1 MVGVCFSSSRIEPI
15 SGNKILRR
23 MTMENLDTIKLLQE
37 CDAGTKMAVA
47 SIDEILEKV
56 TDTQMK
62 HLLSESKAHHEKIDY
77 EIHLLLAKQKGQE
90 KEPNSIAKGMSWI
103 KTNMKMSM
111 DNSDA
116 TVADLITDGCNMGV
130 KSLYKYLN
138 QYKAA
143 DQKAQDICIQ
153 LASIEETLG
162 KDLRKYL

>member
-1 MVGVCFSSSRIEPI
+1 
-15 SGNKILRR
+15 
-23 MTMENLDTIKLLQE
+23 MENIDTIKLLQE

-56 TDTQMK
+56 SDSNMK
-62 HLLSESKAHHEKIDY
+62 QLLSESKAHHEKLDY
-77 EIHLLLAKQKGQE
+77 KIHLLLAKQKGQE
-90 KEPNSIAKGMSWI
+90 KEPKTIAKGMSWI
-103 KTNMKMSM
+103 KTNIKMSM

-130 KSLYKYLN
+130 KSLNRYLN

-143 DQKAQDICIQ
+143 GQAAQEICIR
-153 LASIEETLG
+153 LASIEEKLC